1 MFEKNDQQSPLCG
14 LCGGTLEFFEN
25 KRTRFENNRKPGNRC
40 DYNVSGSKL
49 MAGFEPA
56 TSSLPT
62 LKVIKCHVICCCLF
76 FMHII
81 RSNFFSVLFFNLLF
95 LGDTSYYMISVRP
108 FVRPFDLYSETH
120 LISQLL
126 QVIESKT
133 KYGI

>member
-1 MFEKNDQQSPLCG
+1 
-14 LCGGTLEFFEN
+14 
-25 KRTRFENNRKPGNRC
+25 
-40 DYNVSGSKL
+40 
-49 MAGFEPA
+49 
-56 TSSLPT
+56 
-62 LKVIKCHVICCCLF
+62 
-76 FMHII
+76 MHII